1 MTLPAYSAVCV
12 CIFSFPAACRKVTRL
27 RGHAQAVA
35 LRLRPFVVCGLVTAP
50 ARVPSPH
57 PREPRRFGSQG
68 RPLPIAQ
75 GPGRTAFHA
84 RCRPPPRRSPSPP
97 PIAAPRPRRSRLP
110 AQGPWVRVP
119 PTAGPKPPP
128 PSPWTRA
135 PAGHAAF
142 YSSFSGAGPGERVSP
157 FRSTCVKRKA
167 LDLHRLAGLIVVVRP
182 ETSLCFVNT

>member
-84 RCRPPPRRSPSPP
+84 GCRPPPRRSRPHPRSPP
-97 PIAAPRPRRSRLP
+97 LVLAAHGSRLR
-110 AQGPWVRVP
+110 ARGSTCRRRQVL
-119 PTAGPKPPP
+119 
-128 PSPWTRA
+128 SPRLPLRGARA

-142 YSSFSGAGPGERVSP
+142 YSTFSGAGPGERVSP